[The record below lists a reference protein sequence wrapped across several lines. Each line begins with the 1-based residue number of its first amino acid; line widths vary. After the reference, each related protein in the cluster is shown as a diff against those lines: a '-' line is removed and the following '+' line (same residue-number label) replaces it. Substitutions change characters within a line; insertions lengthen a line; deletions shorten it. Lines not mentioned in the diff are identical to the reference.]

1 MSVYRL
7 RGDVHLE
14 RAPTGEWFAVD
25 PLLSR
30 RVRLGE
36 VDARVVRALAQGG
49 SIAALARKTELQPEE
64 LTSRIHGLARMYL
77 VQGKRAQ
84 ARIKLQVEREAF
96 ARQCHHPAADEPL
109 QWPMGKHP
117 PQHACVGTGTCCGA
131 TFLGP
136 LTQADQRRVA
146 GLRFGSRV
154 RKHPGHADHV
164 VRLGPGG
171 DIAATE
177 LFETVEVAGV
187 THVGMA
193 RGHDGRCQ
201 AQGDDRLCDI
211 HREHGSAAK
220 PMACRL
226 FPLRLHR
233 SPRGVHVSLLL
244 ACDGYDKARDAAEAW
259 PGREGEVRTLLAEGA
274 APVKAALPFEW
285 TAGLPVAQGAWWSLC
300 DEFFALEPDQ
310 ADAKGWLAA
319 VLKRAQAA
327 IDQRA
332 AELAEG
338 PELVLPDRLGE
349 LVQAL
354 QAPEAMYDLG
364 DLHTYAAQLD
374 ERAVA
379 LQQRGERSDA
389 RRLQDLARGLRAQMA
404 GRAGRPIVLEP
415 MAARHLHDIVAND
428 LPVQVALGH
437 LDAGLGQLVR
447 RLLLAEALAADL
459 ADRAGRTTV
468 TPADTTRALHVAYR
482 SDPDLQGLARLGAL
496 GG

>member
-7 RGDVHLE
+7 RGDVRLE
-14 RAPTGEWFAVD
+14 HAATGEWSAVD
-25 PLLSR
+25 ALLSR
-30 RVRLGE
+30 RIRLGE
-36 VDARVVRALAQGG
+36 VDARVVKALAQGG
-49 SIAALARKTELQPEE
+49 SIAALARKTELQVEE
-64 LTSRIHGLARMYL
+64 LTSRLAGLARLYL

-84 ARIKLQVEREAF
+84 ARLTLQVERDAF
-96 ARQCHHPAADEPL
+96 ARQCHHPAADETL
-109 QWPMGKHP
+109 QWPLGKHP

-136 LTQADQRRVA
+136 LTPADQRRVA

-154 RKHPGHADHV
+154 RKHPGHADHT

-177 LFETVEVAGV
+177 LFETIEVNSV

-201 AQGDDRLCDI
+201 AQGDDRLCDV

-244 ACDGYDKARDAAEAW
+244 ACDGYDKARDAAEPW
-259 PGREGEVRTLLAEGA
+259 PGRDDEVRTLLAEGA

-285 TAGLPVAQGAWWSLC
+285 TAGLPVPQGAWWSLS
-300 DEFFALEPDQ
+300 DEFFALEPDA

-319 VLKRAQAA
+319 VMERAQAA

-332 AELAEG
+332 RELAEG
-338 PELVLPDRLGE
+338 PELVLPTRLGE
-349 LVQAL
+349 LVTALRSPNELYDQADL
-354 QAPEAMYDLG
+354 QAYI
-364 DLHTYAAQLD
+364 AQLS
-374 ERAVA
+374 ERSAA

-389 RRLQDLARGLRAQMA
+389 RRLDDLARGLRAQLA
-404 GRAGRPIVLEP
+404 GRTVRPVALDP
-415 MAARHLHDIVAND
+415 LAARHLHDIVAND
-428 LPVQVALGH
+428 LPIQVALGH

-447 RLLLAEALAADL
+447 RLLLAEALACDL

-482 SDPDLQGLARLGAL
+482 SDPDLQALARLGAL